1 MRRLFAIFALGFA
14 CSAPALA
21 GVELEMIHDSG
32 KSVPL
37 APYLAQIVGGTDE
50 ANVLD
55 GLRFPFRSQLRG
67 GVLKQDG
74 VQVFNGQWL
83 TQPMFVIGADDASL
97 RWVAFNHKKLIQ
109 LNAVGIV
116 VQAATPSAFKLLQQ
130 VASPL
135 QLAPDTGAFLANTLI
150 AKGAPVF
157 PYWCTAMAAP
167 TRSCLSAR
175 LERLHDRTRPGA
187 YWIGRRCESMC
198 QCSAVAR

>member
-1 MRRLFAIFALGFA
+1 MRCRFAILALGLA

-37 APYLAQIVGGTDE
+37 APYVAQIVGGTDE

-83 TQPMFVIGADDASL
+83 TQPMFVLGADDASL

-116 VQAATPSAFKLLQQ
+116 VQAATPAAFKLLQQ
-130 VASPL
+130 VANPL
-135 QLAPDTGAFLANTLI
+135 QLAPDTGAFLAETLI

-157 PYWCTAMAAP
+157 PVLVHSNGRAYQILPQSTFGVAP
-167 TRSCLSAR
+167 
-175 LERLHDRTRPGA
+175 
-187 YWIGRRCESMC
+187 
-198 QCSAVAR
+198 

>member
-1 MRRLFAIFALGFA
+1 
-14 CSAPALA
+14 
-21 GVELEMIHDSG
+21 MIHDSG

-37 APYLAQIVGGTDE
+37 APYVAQIVGGTDE

-116 VQAATPSAFKLLQQ
+116 VQAR
-130 VASPL
+130 
-135 QLAPDTGAFLANTLI
+135 LARSSTTSTTFACCG
-150 AKGAPVF
+150 
-157 PYWCTAMAAP
+157 CAA
-167 TRSCLSAR
+167 R
-175 LERLHDRTRPGA
+175 RPRA
-187 YWIGRRCESMC
+187 C
-198 QCSAVAR
+198 